1 MIKIKRIG
9 EFKENLN
16 ISDNNKL
23 YTKED
28 VIKML
33 DEVANLS
40 FIDGVKVGKSGGK
53 VGTSNFAL
61 SEWIENNL

>member
-1 MIKIKRIG
+1 MIKIKRISD
-9 EFKENLN
+9 FKENLN
-16 ISDNNKL
+16 TSDNKL

-33 DEVANLS
+33 EEVAHLS

-53 VGTSNFAL
+53 VGRSNFTL
-61 SEWIENNL
+61 TEYIENNL

>member
-53 VGTSNFAL
+53 VGTSNFTL